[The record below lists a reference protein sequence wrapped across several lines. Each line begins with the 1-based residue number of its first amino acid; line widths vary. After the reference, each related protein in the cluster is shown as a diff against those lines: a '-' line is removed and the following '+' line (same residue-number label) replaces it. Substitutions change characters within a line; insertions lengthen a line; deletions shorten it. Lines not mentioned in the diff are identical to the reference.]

1 MGFKTISN
9 RNEERIRLLMYM
21 KRKIDRIDVLSTYQ
35 LDVCIITVADFSS
48 YKVIEE
54 KKEAD
59 A

>member
-1 MGFKTISN
+1 
-9 RNEERIRLLMYM
+9 MYM